1 MTQNSPA
8 VAATVKKKFATYS
21 LMTNLAKLQKAK
33 RAREFASQFLAC
45 VVSHEGE
52 MSSDVFLIIEQLALC
67 VRANA
72 ENDATCGY
80 PPAQVSAE
88 FRRRAKDSVATAIAT
103 GFGRALCTTGFPTV
117 ASVGA

>member
-1 MTQNSPA
+1 
-8 VAATVKKKFATYS
+8 
-21 LMTNLAKLQKAK
+21 MTNLAKLQKAK
-33 RAREFASQFLAC
+33 RAREFAPQFLAC

-72 ENDATCGY
+72 ENDGTCGY